1 MSQAKAATIDEKA
14 IQFRLPGS
22 IQSILFAMI
31 AIGVVS
37 LGIAFGLFGHAE
49 SRHIG
54 EDGQF
59 HHSNVGYSV
68 LLVGTYFVLGLS
80 VTGIFFT
87 AIQHI
92 TGSHWSVT
100 VRRIFE
106 SYGLFTP
113 FVGLLLI
120 GVILGMHDLYEW
132 THESVRATD
141 HLIQH
146 KAGYLNSGFFIGRMV
161 LFVAVWSVFAYIFHG
176 KSVAQ
181 DSSKDVMIT
190 KTLAKFAGGFI
201 LFFALSWCFAA
212 FDLLMSLSPHW
223 FSTMFGVYAFAGA
236 FQTSLA
242 SYLLVIAILKKNGYL
257 GEAVN
262 ENHYHDIAKF
272 LLGMTTFWAYVG
284 FSQFM
289 LIWYANIPEE
299 TFFYEMRMTGGWG
312 YTTLALPFLKF
323 IIPFLLLLN
332 RPNKRNLDF
341 LWKLAVYLLFVQFFE
356 LFWLVFPANFE
367 KFQIVQFLLAL
378 GGTLGTLGLFG
389 FVLFKNLERH
399 KLIPVSDPRL
409 PECLSHHQ

>member
-1 MSQAKAATIDEKA
+1 MSNTKAATIDEKA
-14 IQFRLPGS
+14 IQFKLPSG
-22 IQSILFAMI
+22 IQNILFAFI
-31 AIGVVS
+31 AVGVVS
-37 LGIAFGLFGHAE
+37 LIVSFFAFGHEE

-54 EDGQF
+54 EDGHF
-59 HHSNVGYSV
+59 HHTNLFYSV
-68 LLVGTYFVLGLS
+68 LLTGTYFVLGLS
-80 VTGIFFT
+80 ITGIFFT
-87 AIQHI
+87 AIQHL

-106 SYGLFTP
+106 TYGLFTP
-113 FVGLLLI
+113 FVGVLLVGI
-120 GVILGMHDLYEW
+120 ILGMHSLYEW
-132 THESVRATD
+132 TDPWVREND
-141 HLIQH
+141 HLVSH
-146 KAGYLNSGFFIGRMV
+146 KAGYLNSTFFIGRLIFFITLWSGFAF
-161 LFVAVWSVFAYIFHG
+161 LFHR

-181 DSSKDVMIT
+181 DESKDVMVT
-190 KTLAKFAGGFI
+190 KTLAKFAGAFI
-201 LFFALSWCFAA
+201 LIFALSWSLTS

-242 SYLLVIAILKKNGYL
+242 SYLLVIYLLKKNGFL

-262 ENHYHDIAKF
+262 ENHFHDIAKF

-312 YTTLALPFLKF
+312 YTTLLLPFIKF
-323 IIPFLLLLN
+323 VIPFLLLLN

-341 LWKLAVYLLFVQFFE
+341 LAKLAVYLLLVQFYE

-367 KFQIVQFLLAL
+367 KFSFVHFGLAF
-378 GGTLGTLGLFG
+378 GGTLGIVSLFG
-389 FVLFKNLERH
+389 LVLFKNLEKQ
-399 KLIPVSDPRL
+399 KLIAVGDPRL
-409 PECLSHHQ
+409 SECLHHHQ

>member
-1 MSQAKAATIDEKA
+1 MSKAHTIHVDQNK
-14 IQFRLPGS
+14 IQFQIPGS
-22 IQSILFAMI
+22 LKSLLLGLVALG
-31 AIGVVS
+31 AVS
-37 LGIAFGLFGHAE
+37 LAVSFLGFGHE
-49 SRHIG
+49 TSRHIG
-54 EDGQF
+54 EDGHQ
-59 HHSNVGYSV
+59 HHTNLGYHV

-80 VTGIFFT
+80 ITGIFFT

-106 SYGLFTP
+106 SYGLYTP
-113 FVGLLLI
+113 FLFLLLG

-132 THESVRATD
+132 ADPVVREKD
-141 HLIQH
+141 HLIHH
-146 KAGYLNSGFFIGRMV
+146 KAGYLNPTF
-161 LFVAVWSVFAYIFHG
+161 FVARLLFFVLVWSVFAYIFHS

-181 DSSKDVMIT
+181 DESKDVMIT

-201 LFFALSWCFAA
+201 LFFALSWSFAS

-236 FQTSLA
+236 FQTSLVT
-242 SYLLVIAILKKNGYL
+242 YLLVIYILKKNGYY
-257 GEAVN
+257 GDVVN

-284 FSQFM
+284 FSQYM

-312 YTTLALPFLKF
+312 YLTFLLPFVKF
-323 IIPFLLLLN
+323 VIPFLLLLN

-341 LWKLAVYLLFVQFFE
+341 LYKLALYLLFVQFFE
-356 LFWLVFPANFE
+356 LFWLVFPASFENFSLIH
-367 KFQIVQFLLAL
+367 FVLAF
-378 GGTLGTLGLFG
+378 GGTIGIVASFGL
-389 FVLFKNLERH
+389 VLFWNLSKH
-399 KLIPVSDPRL
+399 KLIPVGDPRL
-409 PECLSHHQ
+409 EDCLHHHQ